1 MSNTKNISIDT
12 EYLKVMSV
20 GPSGEGKSIFAAS
33 FPTPG
38 FLFDFG
44 DEALSYRGKDFDYE
58 SYSLSP
64 LGWAKYEK
72 DFITLKKCL
81 IEGIRFPQEGEST
94 QAKERYQT
102 VAVDN
107 VTAMTSLCMERA
119 LQLDPKRSET
129 GGPIWNV
136 HYPLVKNL
144 MEGRLRQLIDLP
156 ANVIL
161 IAHMDVDKDKEGAV
175 IGVGP
180 MLTGQLSVTIP
191 SYFQEVYYHS
201 HRKEGNDT
209 RWVMQTIPIGM
220 NHGRS
225 RLSGKERLLPD
236 LIENDYRV
244 LAEYITG
251 ARKKVQQTK
260 PQPTQTK

>member
-1 MSNTKNISIDT
+1 MPNTKDISIDT

-44 DEALSYRGKDFDYE
+44 DEAISYIGKDFDYE
-58 SYSLSP
+58 PYPLSAA
-64 LGWAKYEK
+64 GWAKYEK
-72 DFITLKKCL
+72 DFVTLKKCL
-81 IEGIRFPQEGEST
+81 AENLRFPQEDNT
-94 QAKERYQT
+94 QEKGRYAT
-102 VAVDN
+102 VVADN
-107 VTAMTSLCMERA
+107 VTAMTALCMERA

-156 ANVIL
+156 ANVVL

-191 SYFQEVYYHS
+191 GYFQEVYYHS
-201 HRKEGNDT
+201 HRKEGTDT
-209 RWVMQTIPIGM
+209 KWVVQTIPIGL

-225 RLSGKERLLPD
+225 RLSGKRRLLPD
-236 LIENDYRV
+236 LVENDYNV
-244 LAEYITG
+244 LVEYIKG
-251 ARKKVQQTK
+251 ARKRVQPQT
-260 PQPTQTK
+260 QPKATK